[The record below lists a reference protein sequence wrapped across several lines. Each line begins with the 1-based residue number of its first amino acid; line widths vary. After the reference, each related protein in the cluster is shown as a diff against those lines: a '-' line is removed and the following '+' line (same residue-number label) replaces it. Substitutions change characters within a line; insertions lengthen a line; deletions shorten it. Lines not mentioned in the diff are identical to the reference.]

1 MNEFLKPPV
10 PEYTIKIPSTGQ
22 PIKVRPFLVGEERLL
37 LMALESQDETV
48 IIDTTKQ
55 IIKKC
60 IVDEDAKVDVDK
72 LPFFDVDYLFI
83 ALRAKSVGE
92 DISITYT
99 CNADHEGE
107 TCGASFPAK
116 IDISNVAIDKKDIPD
131 LITIPGNIKVKLKYP
146 SYSQVKAIFDEEN
159 ELTQKIKLIVASIEY
174 VLNGEKM
181 VTLKD
186 VTEAELFT
194 FIENL
199 TQESFIQFENWVDN
213 FPTFLVKSTAKCS
226 KCGNSYNLEHRDFD
240 RFFV

>member
-1 MNEFLKPPV
+1 MNELLKPTV

-37 LMALESQDETV
+37 LMALESGDADT

-60 IVDEDAKVDVDK
+60 IIDEDVKVDVDK

-92 DISITYT
+92 DINITYT

-107 TCGASFPAK
+107 HCGATFPAT
-116 IDISNVAIDKKDIPD
+116 IDISNVTIEKIDMPD
-131 LITIPGNIKVKLKYP
+131 LVEIPGNIKIKLKYP
-146 SYSQVKAIFDEEN
+146 SYSQVKAIYEDDIN
-159 ELTQKIKLIVASIEY
+159 LTKKIKLIVASIEY

-186 VTEAELFT
+186 VTEADLTVFV
-194 FIENL
+194 ENL
-199 TQESFIQFENWVDN
+199 TQESFEKLEYWVDN
-213 FPTFLVKSTAKCS
+213 FPSFLVESTATCE
-226 KCGNSYNLEHRDFD
+226 KCGNSYDLRYTDFD
-240 RFFV
+240 RFFD